1 MFQENKFG
9 MVKFRDKKYRYDVI
23 VHLDE
28 SIEKRN
34 KDPSKRKYGTS
45 HKLSAEEVRGLLAED
60 PDVLVVGCGQ
70 YGVLKVG
77 EDAIK
82 LLSTKKVEL
91 VDLPTQ
97 QAIDE
102 FNRLKNQ
109 GRKVTAIVHV
119 TC

>member
-9 MVKFRDKKYRYDVI
+9 MVKFADKKYKYDII
-23 VHLDE
+23 VHLDG
-28 SIEKRN
+28 SVDKRN
-34 KDPSKRKYGTS
+34 KNPSRRKYGTS
-45 HKLSAEEVRGLLAED
+45 HILAAEEIED
-60 PDVLVVGCGQ
+60 LIGENPEVLVVGCGQ
-70 YGVLKVG
+70 YSVLKVG
-77 EDAIK
+77 EDAVE
-82 LLSTKKVEL
+82 LLSAKKVEL